1 MWCYCNILPCQINRH
16 QRSPVTRIQTS
27 CFFVWKLK
35 THHFLFIKCNK
46 GAKPN
51 ATFQLILWEVFFQLK
66 DSTEWFCV
74 RVSLQ
79 TFPRETPSPGPR
91 VEAWYC
97 NSASLAPSHSA
108 VLMSACVN
116 FDPYAAWR
124 VCMLIQEFMALG
136 SSRSRP
142 HAHSPQC
149 ESVIWCVTARLCCC
163 VVVVC
168 VKWVINKINSL
179 FYIQLFKCLIQYPS
193 GCTKNVKQWA

>member
-46 GAKPN
+46 GATECNISADTLRGFLPVKG
-51 ATFQLILWEVFFQLK
+51 LYWVILCQSITSNISQRDTEPWPEGWGVVLYQREF
-66 DSTEWFCV
+66 STITLGC
-74 RVSLQ
+74 
-79 TFPRETPSPGPR
+79 T
-91 VEAWYC
+91 
-97 NSASLAPSHSA
+97 
-108 VLMSACVN
+108 
-116 FDPYAAWR
+116 D
-124 VCMLIQEFMALG
+124 VCMCELWPICCLTCLHVDTGIYG
-136 SSRSRP
+136 SGFKQVP
-142 HAHSPQC
+142 PTAHSPQC

-193 GCTKNVKQWA
+193 GCP